1 VGNRDGGQTT
11 RSGGHQ
17 AFSEIRREVT
27 PERRERID
35 AIKRA
40 MADAVALADVRT
52 GLGITQVELAKRLG
66 VSQGNVSELERR
78 DDVYLSTLREYVE
91 ALGGELEISAVFPE
105 QRTAIALGGRKAAA
119 GA

>member
-1 VGNRDGGQTT
+1 
-11 RSGGHQ
+11 
-17 AFSEIRREVT
+17 
-27 PERRERID
+27 
-35 AIKRA
+35 
-40 MADAVALADVRT
+40 MADAVALGDVRT

-91 ALGGELEISAVFPE
+91 ALGGTLEVAAVFPE
-105 QRTAIALGGRKAAA
+105 QRTPIAIGGRKAAA

>member
-1 VGNRDGGQTT
+1 MAQADGVAA
-11 RSGGHQ
+11 RGHEP
-17 AFSEIRREVT
+17 FSKIRREVT

-52 GLGITQVELAKRLG
+52 RLGVTQVELARRLG

-105 QRTAIALGGRKAAA
+105 QRTAIALGRKAAA